1 MGERRGRS
9 RPQDLEHVGAA
20 WERRKA
26 EQAAR
31 TAAAM
36 ADPVSRFYLRHGR
49 PVREASSYADAGP
62 GDQEPGP
69 A

>member
-1 MGERRGRS
+1 MGERGERS
-9 RPQDLEHVGAA
+9 RPGGAEHAASA

-49 PVREASSYADAGP
+49 PAREASPYAGAGA

>member
-9 RPQDLEHVGAA
+9 GPQGTEHDATM

-49 PVREASSYADAGP
+49 PIREAAPYADAGP
-62 GDQEPGP
+62 GDEEPGP

>member
-1 MGERRGRS
+1 MGERIGRS
-9 RPQDLEHVGAA
+9 GTRGAEHDTAT

-36 ADPVSRFYLRHGR
+36 AAPVSRFYLRHGR
-49 PVREASSYADAGP
+49 PVRDALPHAGTGT
-62 GDQEPGP
+62 GDEEPGP

>member
-1 MGERRGRS
+1 M
-9 RPQDLEHVGAA
+9 

-49 PVREASSYADAGP
+49 PIREAAPYADAGP
-62 GDQEPGP
+62 GDEEPGP